1 MEFPFLSVSDEAL
14 IGKALDGSQRSWERL
29 VRRHET
35 MIYNYCLRMTRNS
48 SDARDLL
55 QEVFLSVYRH
65 LPSYRGEGQFK
76 GWMMRIAANKTMDLL
91 RIRQR
96 SPKTSSDDAAGEAV
110 LQWQAPE
117 YHNPDHAYEQNTDN
131 QRIRELLQS
140 LPAEQRLVVELKFFQ
155 HFTFEEIAFQT
166 SVPVNTVK
174 SRLYA
179 SLQKLKDSL
188 EECHVM

>member
-1 MEFPFLSVSDEAL
+1 MLFATASDETL
-14 IGKALDGSQRSWERL
+14 ISKALDGSQHSWDKL

-35 MIYNYCLRMTRNS
+35 MVYNYCLRMTRNT

-65 LPSYRGEGQFK
+65 LPSYRNQGQFK

-91 RIRQR
+91 RLRQR
-96 SPKTSSDDAAGEAV
+96 SPKLNTDEAADEAV

-117 YHNPDHAYEQNTDN
+117 YHNPDQVYEQNTDN
-131 QRIRELLQS
+131 RRIRALLQS
-140 LPAEQRLVVELKFFQ
+140 LPPEQRLVVELKFFQ
-155 HFTFEEIAFQT
+155 HFTFEEIAVQT
-166 SVPVNTVK
+166 GTPVNTVK

-179 SLQKLKDSL
+179 SLQKLKDTL
-188 EECHVM
+188 EARHVV

>member
-1 MEFPFLSVSDEAL
+1 MLFASTSDEAL
-14 IGKALDGSQRSWERL
+14 ISKALDGSQRSWERL

-35 MIYNYCLRMTRNS
+35 MVYNYCLRMTRNT

-65 LPSYRGEGQFK
+65 LPSYRNEGQFK

-91 RIRQR
+91 RVRQR
-96 SPKTSSDDAAGEAV
+96 SPRTSTNEAAEEAV
-110 LQWQAPE
+110 LQWQAPD

-131 QRIRELLQS
+131 RRIRTLLQS
-140 LPAEQRLVVELKFFQ
+140 LPPEQRLVVELKFFQ
-155 HFTFEEIAFQT
+155 HSTFEEIAVQT
-166 SVPVNTVK
+166 GTPVNTVK

-179 SLQKLKDSL
+179 SLQKLKDTL
-188 EECHVM
+188 EERHVV

>member
-1 MEFPFLSVSDEAL
+1 MLFASASDETL
-14 IGKALDGSQRSWERL
+14 ISKALDGSQRSWDRL

-35 MIYNYCLRMTRNS
+35 MVYNYCLRMTRNT

-65 LPSYRGEGQFK
+65 LPSYRNEGQFK

-91 RIRQR
+91 RLRQR
-96 SPKTSSDDAAGEAV
+96 SPKTTTDDTAEEAV

-117 YHNPDHAYEQNTDN
+117 YHNPDQAYEQNTDN
-131 QRIRELLQS
+131 RRIRALLQS
-140 LPAEQRLVVELKFFQ
+140 LPPEQRLVVELKFFQ
-155 HFTFEEIAFQT
+155 HFTFEEIAVQT
-166 SVPVNTVK
+166 GTPVNTVK

-179 SLQKLKDSL
+179 SLQKLKDTL
-188 EECHVM
+188 EERHVV